1 MPVTAVVIAGNT
13 VFGYA
18 PDKKT
23 DPEEAAKHIKNILE
37 ENRMSKITVKILN
50 DYTPFLARVEGL
62 NNIAQVE
69 KEDAGSGKGKYAGL
83 FKYFHVAKR
92 CRG

>member
-23 DPEEAAKHIKNILE
+23 DPEEAAKAYQKYSGRKQNVKNHRKDIK
-37 ENRMSKITVKILN
+37 
-50 DYTPFLARVEGL
+50 
-62 NNIAQVE
+62 
-69 KEDAGSGKGKYAGL
+69 
-83 FKYFHVAKR
+83 
-92 CRG
+92 